1 MVSGGLKTL
10 DFVKD
15 VSFEYFSKEGLA
27 NLKDA
32 MTKLADYEGFPA
44 HGNAILERFARD

>member
-1 MVSGGLKTL
+1 LGIWSAEFYKKVT
-10 DFVKD
+10 
-15 VSFEYFSKEGLA
+15 FEYFSKDGLS

-32 MTKLADYEGFPA
+32 MVKLADYEGFPA